1 MAIVKKMEENQP
13 VAEVAKP
20 SFRPGVQYIW
30 GEGDKSQWTFNGNEF
45 AVLYNGLAA
54 FVNTPEVVNTL
65 RVVDAFKVL
74 QDAFINGIAEGVVT
88 EVPQEIQLK
97 GPSEESE
104 YVPSHEGI

>member
-13 VAEVAKP
+13 VPEVVKP
-20 SFRPGVQYIW
+20 SFQPGKQYSW

-45 AVLYNGLAA
+45 AILYNGLAA

-88 EVPQEIQLK
+88 EVQNDIPIEL
-97 GPSEESE
+97 PTTEED
-104 YVPSHEGI
+104 